1 MQSAAPDC
9 DLPSLTREGERGIDT
24 IQGEFGGSAFSLFT
38 QIFGRRKGR
47 YAELIK
53 KMFANLKFQFKRLHV

>member
-9 DLPSLTREGERGIDT
+9 DLPSLTREGERGSGT
-24 IQGEFGGSAFSLFT
+24 IQGEFGGSALSLFT

-47 YAELIK
+47 VCRINKENVCQSEIPI
-53 KMFANLKFQFKRLHV
+53 